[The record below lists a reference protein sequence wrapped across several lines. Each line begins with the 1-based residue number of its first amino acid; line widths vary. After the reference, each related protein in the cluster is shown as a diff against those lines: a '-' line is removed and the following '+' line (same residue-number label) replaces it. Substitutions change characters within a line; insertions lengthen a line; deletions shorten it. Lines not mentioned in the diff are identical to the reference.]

1 MLTMSSSESDM
12 SSSELLLCSVT
23 VNPVSLSADPCCN
36 LTIVNQ
42 SRSGPGTWGEAMRR
56 RDFIRGT
63 IGSAIAWPLAVR
75 AQQTSTAKIG
85 LLWPGAGPPVSP
97 RLESFREGLGRSG
110 YIEGKNV
117 SIELSYART
126 AQDQAADLAN
136 ANVDVIATVGDHGT
150 KVAQEATSTIPI
162 VALGDDLLGSGLIG
176 TLSRPGG
183 NTTGISIL
191 SAELSAK
198 RLELLQT
205 IVPGLSRVAGLW
217 DPSTGP
223 SQVGMSENA
232 ARAMKLKLQILEVRR
247 REDLDGAFRAA
258 RDNQLQALSIF
269 SSPFLASLY
278 REIIDRA
285 AEYRLPAI
293 YQWREHAEAGG
304 LMSYGASL
312 PAMWEQDGALVA
324 KVLKGAKP
332 SDLPV
337 EQPSKFELVVN
348 LKTAK
353 ALRLNVSNQMQ
364 MLADEVIE

>member
-1 MLTMSSSESDM
+1 
-12 SSSELLLCSVT
+12 
-23 VNPVSLSADPCCN
+23 
-36 LTIVNQ
+36 
-42 SRSGPGTWGEAMRR
+42 MRR
-56 RDFIRGT
+56 RGFIKGLAASVT
-63 IGSAIAWPLAVR
+63 WPLAVR
-75 AQQTSTAKIG
+75 AQQTGIAKVG

-97 RLESFREGLGRSG
+97 RLESFREGLRVSG
-110 YIEGKNV
+110 YVEGQNV

-126 AQDQAADLAN
+126 AQQKLTDQAADLVR
-136 ANVDVIATVGDHGT
+136 ANVDVIATFGDHGT

-176 TLSRPGG
+176 SLSRPGG

-191 SAELSAK
+191 AAELSAK

-232 ARAMKLKLQILEVRR
+232 ARAMKLNLQILEVRR

-258 RDNQLQALSIF
+258 RDGQLQALSIF

-293 YQWREHAEAGG
+293 YQWREHVEAGG

-312 PAMWEQDGALVA
+312 PAMWEQDGALVS

-332 SDLPV
+332 SELPV
-337 EQPSKFELVVN
+337 EQPSKFELVIN

-353 ALRLNVSNQMQ
+353 ALGLSVSNQMQ

>member
-1 MLTMSSSESDM
+1 M
-12 SSSELLLCSVT
+12 
-23 VNPVSLSADPCCN
+23 
-36 LTIVNQ
+36 
-42 SRSGPGTWGEAMRR
+42 
-56 RDFIRGT
+56 
-63 IGSAIAWPLAVR
+63 
-75 AQQTSTAKIG
+75 
-85 LLWPGAGPPVSP
+85 LWPGAGPPVSP
-97 RLESFREGLGRSG
+97 RLESFGEGLRRSG
-110 YIEGKNV
+110 YVEGQNL
-117 SIELSYART
+117 SIELRYTSAGQQQL
-126 AQDQAADLAN
+126 AEQAADLVRTK
-136 ANVDVIATVGDHGT
+136 VDVIATFGDSAT
-150 KVAQEATSTIPI
+150 KIAQEMTNIIPI
-162 VALGDDLLGSGLIG
+162 VAFGDDLLGSGLIG
-176 TLSRPGG
+176 SLSRPGG

-205 IVPGLSRVAGLW
+205 LVPGLSRVAGLW
-217 DPSTGP
+217 DPATGP

-232 ARAMKLKLQILEVRR
+232 ARAMKLKLQILEVRH

-258 RDNQLQALSIF
+258 RDGQLQALSIF

-332 SDLPV
+332 SELPV
-337 EQPSKFELVVN
+337 EQPSKFELVIN

-353 ALRLNVSNQMQ
+353 TLGLNVSNQMQ
-364 MLADEVIE
+364 MLADKVIE